1 MTRIS
6 TITAAITILI
16 TVACSAGSMAA
27 APVGAAPVLAKSQ
40 LHVPG
45 AHEITFRRRDYR
57 EYAPYTYYAPP
68 AVTYYAPPVY
78 GYAAPPPLYYAPPQV
93 YYPPVR
99 RYYGP
104 PVVYIDPLRRLRAA
118 PLGPVLYGLVIRGR
132 QSSV

>member
-1 MTRIS
+1 MLREVGMTRIS
-6 TITAAITILI
+6 TITAAITILV

-45 AHEITFRRRDYR
+45 AHEITFRRRYYR

-68 AVTYYAPPVY
+68 AVTYYAPPVF

-99 RYYGP
+99 RYYRP
-104 PVVYIDPLRRLRAA
+104 PVVYIDPYDDYAPRRLD
-118 PLGPVLYGLVIRGR
+118 PYYTGW
-132 QSSV
+132 